1 MEFEKLL
8 VNDKITA
15 NKVSKDVDGETN
27 WPFLKFEISWFDWCA
42 LSMDIGYNNTGELKA
57 DK

>member
-15 NKVSKDVDGETN
+15 NNVSKDVDGETN
-27 WPFLKFEISWFDWCA
+27 WPFLKFEIS
-42 LSMDIGYNNTGELKA
+42 
-57 DK
+57 